1 MAIALT
7 ETMLQ
12 AAFVRRRRS
21 DWPDTFEAAMTD
33 PVCQALIKLEA
44 FCHARRKQAANAY
57 NKRRDERRTAASTT
71 TKWVPAFTK
80 PAALDAKRLAAGERE
95 DD

>member
-7 ETMLQ
+7 QPMLQ
-12 AAFVRRRRS
+12 AAFERRRRA

-44 FCHARRKQAANAY
+44 FCHARRRQAAQAY
-57 NKRRDERRTAASTT
+57 ETRRQALRAQPNGNRWAPHLNKPVT
-71 TKWVPAFTK
+71 
-80 PAALDAKRLAAGERE
+80 LDAKRLAAGERE